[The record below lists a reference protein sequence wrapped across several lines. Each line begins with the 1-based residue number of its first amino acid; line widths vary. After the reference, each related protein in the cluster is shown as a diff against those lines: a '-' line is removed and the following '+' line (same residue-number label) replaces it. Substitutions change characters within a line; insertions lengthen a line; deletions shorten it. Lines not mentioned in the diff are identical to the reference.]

1 MRMGRNSTVKSAKLC
16 IQGKNTYT
24 NWEISQKKLR
34 RIKGSGL
41 PDVCSI
47 TAGCQSDIATKNKTM
62 KIQEIILP
70 QRQGNKQKKQN
81 PKPHLTEYYIL
92 FEMQKKVQN
101 VGLDSLHV
109 SLNHWIFASDK
120 RL

>member
-47 TAGCQSDIATKNKTM
+47 TAGCQSDIVTKNKTM